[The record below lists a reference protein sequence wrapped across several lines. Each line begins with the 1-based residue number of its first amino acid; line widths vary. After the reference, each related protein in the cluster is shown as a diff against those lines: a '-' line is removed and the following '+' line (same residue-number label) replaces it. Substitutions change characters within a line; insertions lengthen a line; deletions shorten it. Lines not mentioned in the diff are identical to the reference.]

1 MVSHVSIWGG
11 ARTLFGEAKPT
22 KAPRGDGTVFNSK
35 IDSKAFTG
43 TKQTFS
49 SDWDMHRVTQKITVI
64 T

>member
-1 MVSHVSIWGG
+1 M
-11 ARTLFGEAKPT
+11 FGEAKPT